1 MTGCYPPCSQYLTRY
16 FITMI
21 TAAIVKELRDKTN
34 AGMMDCKKVL
44 TETNGDIEASIK
56 LLRER
61 GIAKAGAKADRAA
74 NEGVITARVNAT
86 ATTGILLEVNCETDF
101 VSKNEN
107 FQAFVAQI
115 ADTLAATDAADH
127 AAALAVDFG
136 DYNLDDT
143 VKAKVVE
150 VGENLQFRKYVRY
163 AAAPGGV
170 IASYIHLG
178 GKVGVL
184 IEVGTTKPATAATE
198 TFRELIKDLT
208 LHIAAS
214 APKGL
219 SREDIPESVVEN
231 EKDIFRARLIAE
243 GKPANIIENII
254 KGQLGKFFAESC
266 FLEQAFVKDTD
277 IKVSA
282 LLEAKGKELGDTLS
296 VTRFVR
302 FGLGE

>member
-1 MTGCYPPCSQYLTRY
+1 
-16 FITMI
+16 MI
-21 TAAIVKELRDKTN
+21 TASIVKELRDKTN

-61 GIAKAGAKADRAA
+61 GIMKSAKMSDRAA
-74 NEGVITARVNAT
+74 TEGVITARVNAE
-86 ATTGILLEVNCETDF
+86 ANAGILLEINCETDF

-107 FQAFVAQI
+107 FQAFVGDI
-115 ADTLAATDAADH
+115 ADALSGANAVDH
-127 AAALAVDFG
+127 EAALAHQHAG
-136 DYNLDDT
+136 QSIEDT
-143 VKAKVVE
+143 IKAKVGE
-150 VGENLQFRKYVRY
+150 VGENLQFRKYVRFD
-163 AAAPGGV
+163 AAEGGV

-184 IEVGTTKPATAATE
+184 IEVGTTKPESKGTDS
-198 TFRELIKDLT
+198 FKELIKDLT

-219 SREDIPESVVEN
+219 SREDIPQSVVDN
-231 EKDIFRARLIAE
+231 ELDIFRTRLEAE
-243 GKPANIIENII
+243 GKPANIIENIL
-254 KGQLGKFFAESC
+254 KGQIGKFFAESC
-266 FLEQAFVKDTD
+266 FLEQGFVKDPD
-277 IKVSA
+277 VKISA
-282 LLEAKGKELGDTLS
+282 LLEAKGKELGDTLT

>member
-1 MTGCYPPCSQYLTRY
+1 
-16 FITMI
+16 MI

-44 TETNGDIEASIK
+44 SETNGDIEAAVK

-74 NEGVITARVNAT
+74 NEGIITARVNGDSTT
-86 ATTGILLEVNCETDF
+86 AIMLEVNCETDF

-107 FQAFVAQI
+107 FQAFVASI
-115 ADTLAATDAADH
+115 ADTLIATDAADH
-127 AAALAVDFG
+127 AAALAANFG
-136 DYNLDDT
+136 AYSLEDT

-150 VGENLQFRKYVRY
+150 IGENLQFRKFVRY
-163 AAAPGGV
+163 QAAEGGV
-170 IASYIHLG
+170 VTSYIHPP

-184 IEVGTTKPATAATE
+184 IEVGITKPETAASE
-198 TFRELIKDLT
+198 AFRELVKDLT
-208 LHIAAS
+208 LHIAAC

-219 SREDIPESVVEN
+219 SREDIPADIVKGEE
-231 EKDIFRARLIAE
+231 DIFRARLAE
-243 GKPANIIENII
+243 SGKPANIIENIL
-254 KGQLGKFFAESC
+254 KGQMTKFFAESC
-266 FLEQAFVKDTD
+266 FLEQGFVKDD
-277 IKVSA
+277 KVTVTQ

-296 VTRFVR
+296 VRRFVR

>member
-1 MTGCYPPCSQYLTRY
+1 
-16 FITMI
+16 MI

-34 AGMMDCKKVL
+34 AGMMDCKRVL
-44 TETNGDIEASIK
+44 TETNGDLEASIK

-74 NEGVITARVNAT
+74 TEGVITARVNAD
-86 ATTGILLEVNCETDF
+86 ANSGLLLEVNCETDF

-107 FQAFVAQI
+107 FQAFVNGI
-115 ADTLAATDAADH
+115 AEALAKSDAADH
-127 AAALAVDFG
+127 ASALALPYG
-136 DYNLDDT
+136 DYNIDDT

-150 VGENLQFRKYVRY
+150 VGENLQFRKYVRFD
-163 AAAPGGV
+163 AAPGGV
-170 IASYIHLG
+170 VASYIHLG

-184 IEVGTTKPATAATE
+184 IEVGTTKPETKNTD

-208 LHIAAS
+208 LHIAAC

-219 SREDIPESVVEN
+219 SRDDIPTAVVDAER
-231 EKDIFRARLIAE
+231 EIFRARLADS
-243 GKPANIIENII
+243 GKPANIIENILV
-254 KGQLGKFFAESC
+254 GQIGKFFAESC
-266 FLEQAFVKDTD
+266 FLEQGFVKDPDTT
-277 IKVSA
+277 IAK
-282 LLEAKGKELGDTLS
+282 LLEAKGKELGDALT

>member
-1 MTGCYPPCSQYLTRY
+1 
-16 FITMI
+16 MI

-44 TETNGDIEASIK
+44 SETNGDIEASIK

-74 NEGVITARVNAT
+74 NEGVVTARVTPNAD
-86 ATTGILLEVNCETDF
+86 AGILLEVNCETDF

-115 ADTLAATDAADH
+115 ADGLAATKAADH
-127 AAALAVDFG
+127 AAALAVNMGEYDLE
-136 DYNLDDT
+136 NT

-150 VGENLQFRKYVRY
+150 VGENLQFRKYVRFD
-163 AAAPGGV
+163 AAPGGV
-170 IASYIHLG
+170 ISSYIHLG

-184 IEVGTTKPATAATE
+184 IEVGTTKTE
-198 TFRELIKDLT
+198 TAGTDAFKDLIKDLT

-219 SREDIPESVVEN
+219 SRDDIPESVIEN
-231 EKDIFRARLIAE
+231 EKDIFRARLTAE
-243 GKPANIIENII
+243 GKPEAMIEKILI
-254 KGQLGKFFAESC
+254 GQLGKFFAESC
-266 FLEQAFVKDTD
+266 FLEQGFVKDPD

-282 LLEAKGKELGDTLS
+282 LLEAKGKELGDILT

>member
-1 MTGCYPPCSQYLTRY
+1 
-16 FITMI
+16 MI

-34 AGMMDCKKVL
+34 AGMMDCKRVL
-44 TETNGDIEASIK
+44 TETNGDLEASIK

-74 NEGVITARVNAT
+74 NEGVITARVNDT
-86 ATTGILLEVNCETDF
+86 ATSGIVLEINCETDF

-107 FQAFVAQI
+107 FQAFVARV
-115 ADTLAATDAADH
+115 ADALAASSAADH
-127 AAALAVDFG
+127 AAALAVNMG
-136 DYNLDDT
+136 EYTVDDT

-150 VGENLQFRKYVRY
+150 VGENLQFRKYVRFD
-163 AAAPGGV
+163 AAAGGV
-170 IASYIHLG
+170 VASYIHLG

-184 IEVGTTKPATAATE
+184 IEMGTTNPATAGTE

-219 SREDIPESVVEN
+219 SRDDIPAALVDAERE
-231 EKDIFRARLIAE
+231 IFRARLADS
-243 GKPANIIENII
+243 GKPDNIIENIL
-254 KGQLGKFFAESC
+254 KGQIGKFFAESC
-266 FLEQAFVKDTD
+266 FLEQGFVKDPD
-277 IKVSA
+277 ITVAK
-282 LLEAKGKELGDTLS
+282 LLEAKGKELGDTLT

>member
-1 MTGCYPPCSQYLTRY
+1 
-16 FITMI
+16 MI
-21 TAAIVKELRDKTN
+21 TASIVKELRDKTN

-61 GIAKAGAKADRAA
+61 GIAKAGAKADREA
-74 NEGVITARVNAT
+74 NEGIITARVNGA

-107 FQAFVAQI
+107 FQAFVSGI
-115 ADTLAATDAADH
+115 ADKLADSNAADH
-127 AAALAVDFG
+127 AAALAVSHGESTLEDF
-136 DYNLDDT
+136 

-150 VGENLQFRKYVRY
+150 LGENLQFRKYVRFD
-163 AAAPGGV
+163 AAPGGV
-170 IASYIHLG
+170 VASYIHLG

-184 IEVGTTKPATAATE
+184 LEVGTKNAAVASQPA
-198 TFRELIKDLT
+198 FQELIKDLT
-208 LHIAAS
+208 LHIAAC

-219 SREDIPESVVEN
+219 CRNDISEDIVN
-231 EKDIFRARLIAE
+231 AEKDIFRVRLIE
-243 GKPANIIENII
+243 QGKPENMIENIL
-254 KGQLGKFFAESC
+254 KGQIGKFYAESC
-266 FLEQAFVKDTD
+266 FLEQGFVKDPEIT
-277 IKVSA
+277 ITQ
-282 LLEAKGKELGDTLS
+282 LLEQKGKELGDTLS

>member
-1 MTGCYPPCSQYLTRY
+1 
-16 FITMI
+16 MI

-61 GIAKAGAKADRAA
+61 GIMKSSKMADRAA
-74 NEGVITARVNAT
+74 TEGVITARVNAD
-86 ATTGILLEVNCETDF
+86 ATSGLLLELNCETDF

-107 FQAFVAQI
+107 FQAFVGSL
-115 ADTLAATDAADH
+115 ADALAVSSAADLD
-127 AAALAVDFG
+127 AALAVQLG
-136 DYNLDDT
+136 EQSIEDT
-143 VKAKVVE
+143 VKAKVGE

-163 AAAPGGV
+163 DAAPGGV
-170 IASYIHLG
+170 VASYIHLG

-184 IEVGTTKPATAATE
+184 IEVGTTKPETRGTE
-198 TFRELIKDLT
+198 SFKELIKDLT
-208 LHIAAS
+208 LHIAAC

-219 SREDIPESVVEN
+219 SRDDIPQSVVDN
-231 EKDIFRARLIAE
+231 ELDIFRARLEAE
-243 GKPANIIENII
+243 GKPANIIENIL
-254 KGQLGKFFAESC
+254 KGQIGKFFAESC
-266 FLEQAFVKDTD
+266 FLEQGFVKDSD

-282 LLEAKGKELGDTLS
+282 LLEAKGKELGDTLT

>member
-1 MTGCYPPCSQYLTRY
+1 
-16 FITMI
+16 MI

-74 NEGVITARVNAT
+74 NEGVITARVNAAAT
-86 ATTGILLEVNCETDF
+86 AGILLEVNCETDF
-101 VSKNEN
+101 VSKNDN
-107 FQAFVAQI
+107 FQAFVAKI
-115 ADTLAATDAADH
+115 ADTLAATNAVDH
-127 AAALAVDFG
+127 AAALAVSMG
-136 DYNLDDT
+136 EYNLEDT
-143 VKAKVVE
+143 VKSKVLE

-163 AAAPGGV
+163 DAAPGGV
-170 IASYIHLG
+170 VAAYIHPP

-184 IEVGTTKPATAATE
+184 IEVGTTKPETAGTDS
-198 TFRELIKDLT
+198 FKELIKDLT
-208 LHIAAS
+208 LHIAAC

-219 SREDIPESVVEN
+219 SRDDIPQSVVDTEL
-231 EKDIFRARLIAE
+231 DIFRARLAAE
-243 GKPANIIENII
+243 GKPANIIENIL
-254 KGQLGKFFAESC
+254 KGQIGKFFAESC
-266 FLEQAFVKDTD
+266 FLEQAFVKDSD
-277 IKVSA
+277 IKVAA
-282 LLEAKGKELGDTLS
+282 LLEAKGKELGDTLT

>member
-1 MTGCYPPCSQYLTRY
+1 
-16 FITMI
+16 MI

-61 GIAKAGAKADRAA
+61 GIMKSAKMSDRAA
-74 NEGVITARVNAT
+74 NEGVITARLNANAT
-86 ATTGILLEVNCETDF
+86 SGILLEVNCETDF

-107 FQAFVAQI
+107 FQAFVAEI
-115 ADTLAATDAADH
+115 ADALAKSAAADH
-127 AAALAVDFG
+127 AAALAVQHDG
-136 DYNLDDT
+136 QSIEDT
-143 VKAKVVE
+143 IKAKVGE

-163 AAAPGGV
+163 DAAPGGV
-170 IASYIHLG
+170 VASYIHLG

-184 IEVGTTKPATAATE
+184 IEVGTTKAETAGTDS
-198 TFRELIKDLT
+198 FKELIKDLT
-208 LHIAAS
+208 LHIAAC

-219 SREDIPESVVEN
+219 SREDIPQSVVDN
-231 EKDIFRARLIAE
+231 ELDIFRARLVAE
-243 GKPANIIENII
+243 GKPANIIENIL
-254 KGQLGKFFAESC
+254 KGQIGKFFAESC
-266 FLEQAFVKDTD
+266 FLEQGFVKDSD
-277 IKVSA
+277 IKVSG

-296 VTRFVR
+296 VKRFVR